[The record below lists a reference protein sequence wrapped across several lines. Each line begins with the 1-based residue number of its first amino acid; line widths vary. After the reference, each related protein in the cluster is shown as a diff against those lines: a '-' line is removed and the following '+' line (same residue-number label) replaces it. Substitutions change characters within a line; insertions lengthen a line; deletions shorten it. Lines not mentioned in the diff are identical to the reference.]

1 MELGDFYSE
10 YFVDEDLGIDCFSV
24 LDNYFNLIIN
34 QFLERFFFDA
44 KVDILNIRQVDYFNY
59 KNRKWVSVV
68 SSYK

>member
-1 MELGDFYSE
+1 MELGDFYLE
-10 YFVDEDLGIDCFSV
+10 YFVDDDLSIDCFSV

-34 QFLERFFFDA
+34 QFLERFFFDV

-59 KNRKWVSVV
+59 KNRKWVLVV

>member
-1 MELGDFYSE
+1 MELGDFNLE
-10 YFVDEDLGIDCFSV
+10 YFVDEDLSIDCFSV

-34 QFLERFFFDA
+34 QFLERFFFDV

-59 KNRKWVSVV
+59 KNRKWVLVV

>member
-1 MELGDFYSE
+1 MELGDFYFE
-10 YFVDEDLGIDCFSV
+10 YFVDEDLSIDCFSV

-34 QFLERFFFDA
+34 QFLERFFFDV

-59 KNRKWVSVV
+59 KNRKWVLVV

>member
-10 YFVDEDLGIDCFSV
+10 YFVDEDLSIDCFSV

-34 QFLERFFFDA
+34 QFLERFFFDV

-59 KNRKWVSVV
+59 KNRKWVLVV

>member
-1 MELGDFYSE
+1 MELGDFYLE
-10 YFVDEDLGIDCFSV
+10 YFVDEDLSIDCFSV

-34 QFLERFFFDA
+34 QFLERFFFDV

-59 KNRKWVSVV
+59 KNRKWVLVV